1 MKRLLLLW
9 VAAVCAGEESDVIV
23 YGATP
28 GGFCAA
34 IAAAR
39 EGAKVVLL
47 EPTAHVGGLSTGGL
61 SHCDSNQMRRESLT
75 GLFEEWH
82 VRIVRDYVGR
92 GQKAPYDPMDK
103 TPGIRWVFEPHV
115 ATRVTLAMLKEAGV
129 AVVKECPLASVD
141 KEGARIIRLRTVKG
155 DFKARTYVDGTYEGD
170 LMAAAGVSWTIGRE
184 GRPEFGESLAGRQY
198 PKPRMKI
205 DGFDAEGRP
214 LPLVTDTE
222 LGQDEA
228 GDRSVMTYSFRF
240 CLTRDPANKV
250 AIPEPK
256 HYDPAKF
263 ELARRAL
270 RAGVRGI
277 GFDLYPLP
285 GDKLDGNNSIGGQI
299 SLGLVGGGNAWH
311 SADKDGRSRI
321 WEEHRQYS
329 LEFLHFLRTD
339 AAVPEKMRAEY
350 ASLGFCK
357 DEFAGTDH
365 FPPALYVRESR
376 RLRGLHVLTQADVMK
391 TPEKADAVAVSS
403 FPIDSHDCRRV
414 ALKDGG
420 VVDEG
425 TIFPVR
431 VPGTGVGYAY
441 QVPYRSLLP
450 HRSECDNLLVP
461 VALSCTHVAMSS
473 LRIEGAWMAIGQSAG
488 VAAALSAKRDVAVQ
502 ELAYPALKARLLAQD
517 QTLDLPPP
525 PVTRPAPRPSSGI
538 APESLPGVVLD
549 DTQAVLS
556 GGWSH
561 SANFSPHVGKGYV
574 HDEARGDGN
583 SSATFR
589 FTPERGGK
597 YEVRM
602 AYSPHPTRSRQV
614 PVMIVQGET
623 VIELRVDQT
632 LPVEPGSAF
641 RKIGT
646 AQLSEGTPVTVKVSN
661 RDTGGFVILDA
672 LQFEAR

>member
-1 MKRLLLLW
+1 
-9 VAAVCAGEESDVIV
+9 
-23 YGATP
+23 
-28 GGFCAA
+28 
-34 IAAAR
+34 
-39 EGAKVVLL
+39 
-47 EPTAHVGGLSTGGL
+47 
-61 SHCDSNQMRRESLT
+61 
-75 GLFEEWH
+75 
-82 VRIVRDYVGR
+82 
-92 GQKAPYDPMDK
+92 
-103 TPGIRWVFEPHV
+103 
-115 ATRVTLAMLKEAGV
+115 
-129 AVVKECPLASVD
+129 
-141 KEGARIIRLRTVKG
+141 
-155 DFKARTYVDGTYEGD
+155 
-170 LMAAAGVSWTIGRE
+170 
-184 GRPEFGESLAGRQY
+184 
-198 PKPRMKI
+198 
-205 DGFDAEGRP
+205 
-214 LPLVTDTE
+214 
-222 LGQDEA
+222 
-228 GDRSVMTYSFRF
+228 
-240 CLTRDPANKV
+240 
-250 AIPEPK
+250 
-256 HYDPAKF
+256 
-263 ELARRAL
+263 
-270 RAGVRGI
+270 
-277 GFDLYPLP
+277 
-285 GDKLDGNNSIGGQI
+285 
-299 SLGLVGGGNAWH
+299 
-311 SADKDGRSRI
+311 
-321 WEEHRQYS
+321 
-329 LEFLHFLRTD
+329 
-339 AAVPEKMRAEY
+339 
-350 ASLGFCK
+350 
-357 DEFAGTDH
+357 
-365 FPPALYVRESR
+365 
-376 RLRGLHVLTQADVMK
+376 
-391 TPEKADAVAVSS
+391 
-403 FPIDSHDCRRV
+403 
-414 ALKDGG
+414 

-450 HRSECDNLLVP
+450 RRSECDNLLVP

-488 VAAALSAKRDVAVQ
+488 VAAALSAQRDVAVQ
-502 ELAYPALKARLLAQD
+502 ELAYPALKARLLAQG

-525 PVTRPAPRPSSGI
+525 PVTRPAPRPPSGI

-646 AQLSEGTPVTVKVSN
+646 VQLSEGTPVTVKVSN